1 MTEITVTLSDEI
13 AARAKQAGLL
23 EREALEVVLKEAI
36 RQRTLERLFATM
48 NRLERLSPP
57 LTEVE
62 IAAEIEAARRERR
75 EKNADC
81 R

>member
-1 MTEITVTLSDEI
+1 MTEITVTLSDEV

-36 RQRTLERLFATM
+36 RQRTLDRLFATM
-48 NRLERLSPP
+48 DRLERLSPP
-57 LTEVE
+57 LTEAE

-75 EKNADC
+75 QKNAD
-81 R
+81 RR